1 MAILFPVTDISSS
14 VQVSFKLIDMYPSSM
29 VQVRGT
35 MQEPKK
41 KKKKKKKVTSDRSP
55 LTDAWSLGHQT
66 S

>member
-35 MQEPKK
+35 TQEPKK
-41 KKKKKKKVTSDRSP
+41 KERKKKVTSDRSP